1 MQWEVGQSVDSS
13 RDALFL
19 CDFVITSNEFS
30 EMKLKDHSKKIAEET
45 LVFLHCL
52 LLVLQLFHRSCSLF
66 VLFFDSTSCNL
77 VCCSCRF
84 SFSRMGN
91 KDVGGWLM
99 QISFENF
106 SIVNLF
112 LCVWVTQSQLNTLG
126 YRFCRQSLRYCLRLL
141 KSHFSSCRLGL

>member
-52 LLVLQLFHRSCSLF
+52 LLVLQLFHRSSHFL
-66 VLFFDSTSCNL
+66 
-77 VCCSCRF
+77 
-84 SFSRMGN
+84 SF
-91 KDVGGWLM
+91 
-99 QISFENF
+99 F
-106 SIVNLF
+106 SI
-112 LCVWVTQSQLNTLG
+112 Q
-126 YRFCRQSLRYCLRLL
+126 RAAI
-141 KSHFSSCRLGL
+141 